1 MKISFRFL
9 DFVSRS
15 KKIHRFYR
23 RQNLLYLVSLLSL
36 FFNFYSD
43 VDKFNQGLSINS
55 FQGEL
60 YILGINLFIIQS
72 VLIIYNIEKKTLD
85 KKIEVLENFELNLV
99 NLSGIIFSIYIIS
112 LYFFITQSNA
122 FGVNPL
128 FKTYGIGFYSFITI
142 QIVSLIKIIKFKK
155 K

>member
-9 DFVSRS
+9 DFLSRS
-15 KKIHRFYR
+15 KKIHRFYK
-23 RQNLLYLVSLLSL
+23 RQNLLYLGSLFSL

-43 VDKFNQGLSINS
+43 IDKFNQGLNINS

-60 YILGINLFIIQS
+60 YILGINLFIIQA
-72 VLIIYNIEKKTLD
+72 VLIIYNID
-85 KKIEVLENFELNLV
+85 KKIIDKKFKFLENFELNLV
-99 NLSGIIFSIYIIS
+99 NLSGIIFSIYILS
-112 LYFFITQSNA
+112 LYFFISQSNA

-128 FKTYGIGFYSFITI
+128 FKSYGIGFYSFVTL
-142 QIVSLIKIIKFKK
+142 QILALIKIFKFKK